1 MVSKISQYLMYVLM
15 AIAVI
20 VTIMAF
26 SDNYDPIIYS
36 MYGFFGLSVFLAL
49 VLAVVGMIA
58 DPKGIKSALFGLAGF
73 AVLFGI
79 SYVLSGNEV
88 LKSYAEGTT
97 ESDSKL
103 IGMGIIAMYILF
115 FGSIGAV
122 LYSAVSK
129 MFK

>member
-1 MVSKISQYLMYVLM
+1 MISKIPQYVLYVLM
-15 AIAVI
+15 VISVI

-26 SDNYDPIIYS
+26 SDNYDAIIFS
-36 MYGFFGLSVFLAL
+36 MYGFFILSVSLTL
-49 VLAVVGMIA
+49 VLAAVGMVA
-58 DPKGIKSALFGLAGF
+58 NPKSIKSTVLGLGGGAILFG
-73 AVLFGI
+73 V
-79 SYVLSGNEV
+79 SYLLSGSEI

-97 ESDSKL
+97 EMDSKL

-122 LYSAVSK
+122 IYSAVSK

>member
-1 MVSKISQYLMYVLM
+1 MISKIPQYVLYVLM
-15 AIAVI
+15 AISVF

-26 SDNYDPIIYS
+26 SDNYDAIILT
-36 MYGFFGLSVFLAL
+36 MYGFFILSLLLTLILGA
-49 VLAVVGMIA
+49 VGMIA
-58 DPKGIKSALFGLAGF
+58 NPKGIKSTIFGLGGF

-79 SYVLSGNEV
+79 SYLLSGNEV
-88 LKSYAEGTT
+88 VQSYASGTT

-103 IGMGIIAMYILF
+103 IGMGIISMYILF

-122 LYSAVSK
+122 IYSAVSK